1 VARIAVDLGAA
12 CERFNDRVMRDLPC
26 TEIQC
31 DEVWAFVGCKQANVR
46 SGERDR
52 GDCWTW
58 IAIDR
63 ATKLI
68 PAWYSGDRSAVS
80 AYRFLMDLAPRLR
93 NRVQLST
100 DGHTAYLQAV
110 NAAFNNMRV
119 DYGML
124 VKLYGEG
131 GEGKYSPG
139 ECIGARKDVIRGHPA
154 LDSICTSHA
163 ERNNLTVRMSMR
175 RFTRLTNAF
184 SKKLRNHRLAC
195 AVHFTHYNFCRVHQ
209 SLRVTPAMAAGL
221 SDHVWELSE
230 LIRLL
235 EAEEAQLAA

>member
-1 VARIAVDLGAA
+1 VARLSVDLGEA
-12 CERFNDRVMRDLPC
+12 CLHFTDRVIRDLPC
-26 TEIQC
+26 TDIQC
-31 DEVWAFVGCKQANVR
+31 DEVWAFVGCKQANAGD
-46 SGERDR
+46 GERER

-63 ATKLI
+63 QTKLI

-80 AYRFLMDLAPRLR
+80 AYRFLMDLAPRLKH
-93 NRVQLST
+93 RVQLST

-154 LDSICTSHA
+154 PESICTSHA
-163 ERNNLTVRMSMR
+163 ERNNLTVRMSVR

-184 SKKLRNHRLAC
+184 SKKLRNHRLAV
-195 AVHFTHYNFCRVHQ
+195 AVHFTHYNFCRIHQ
-209 SLRVTPAMAAGL
+209 TTRVTPAMAAGL

-230 LIRLL
+230 LISLL
-235 EAEEAQLAA
+235 VAEEAQLAA